1 MNNNNIRVN
10 KEKYFQERWRNNN
23 NNNKKDKNEQDDDQ
37 DDDQDVVVTDN
48 DKDIIKNIL
57 CNKLPKILNKILSI
71 RDNNNNNKNNNNKK
85 INKNNN
91 SKKKINKNNNNKKKK
106 VNKRLYLFNEHY
118 VVKPP
123 HSDIVFQWHRDVDK
137 QLSLCYDKNV
147 VYYSMWCPLDDVD
160 EKNGTLQVPHDTIM
174 YTVDVN
180 DIDDIEDVG
189 HCLQQDVYDD
199 EDEDVVVNNI
209 KNGDEDDDDNIDL
222 CLQQDDVVGVVE
234 DEGSADTMIH
244 KVKDN
249 DRDGN
254 VVEDDDSDHC
264 AHQDVDNNN
273 DNNNND
279 DDDVEV
285 VNFSLKRGGCV
296 IFSSFIWHC
305 SGPNM
310 SDKCR
315 RVLYAQYSQE
325 IISCVV
331 DNVNDEDDIKKK
343 KRKRQDVDANVID
356 EADKVLCFAIP
367 CDVE

>member
-23 NNNKKDKNEQDDDQ
+23 KKNNNNNNNNNKKKDKNE
-37 DDDQDVVVTDN
+37 QDVVVTDN

-71 RDNNNNNKNNNNKK
+71 SDNNNKNNKNNNNNKKKKEKINNKNKK

-91 SKKKINKNNNNKKKK
+91 NNNKKK

-123 HSDIVFQWHRDVDK
+123 HSDIVFQWHRDIDK

-180 DIDDIEDVG
+180 DIDDIEDVD

-199 EDEDVVVNNI
+199 EDEDGVVNNI
-209 KNGDEDDDDNIDL
+209 EHGDEDDDDNIDL
-222 CLQQDDVVGVVE
+222 CLQQDYVVGVVE
-234 DEGSADTMIH
+234 DESSADTMIH

-264 AHQDVDNNN
+264 AHQDVDN
-273 DNNNND
+273 DN
-279 DDDVEV
+279 VEV
-285 VNFSLKRGGCV
+285 VNISLKRGGCV

-310 SDKCR
+310 SDICR

-325 IISCVV
+325 VISCVD

-343 KRKRQDVDANVID
+343 KRKRQDVDATVID